1 MAFEKILKGIA
12 VMSGV
17 AGVVMVA
24 EDGEVVASVA
34 GPAGPADLEM
44 DLVGAHYAL
53 ALDRIKEAGS
63 RVNPEAEVR
72 HIVAS
77 TAGFKQLITVI
88 KDGYSLV
95 VIMKRQA
102 LSGRVLFESGRI
114 VKEIEEEMG

>member
-1 MAFEKILKGIA
+1 
-12 VMSGV
+12 MSGV
-17 AGVVMVA
+17 EGVVMVA

-34 GPAGPADLEM
+34 GPAGPVGLEM

-63 RVNPEAEVR
+63 RVNPGAEVR
-72 HIVAS
+72 HIIAS
-77 TAGFKQLITVI
+77 TARYKQMITVI

-102 LSGRVLFESGRI
+102 LSGRILFESGRI